1 MLAAA
6 PDNMEEEEEIDLLVN
21 VDEQEEMDTTD
32 DEVGKIDS
40 LAVDYATRHNMI
52 ASEVPRSWLY
62 SCLASFFSSTCLVL
76 SRVPARLVLAY
87 MLELV
92 LTLLCRAGSGHS
104 ATKP

>member
-1 MLAAA
+1 MVAAA
-6 PDNMEEEEEIDLLVN
+6 PDDMEEEEEIDLLVN

-32 DEVGKIDS
+32 DEVGKRDS

-52 ASEVPRSWLY
+52 ASEVPRSCLY

-92 LTLLCRAGSGHS
+92 LAFNADNYHRWE
-104 ATKP
+104 